1 MSKAGLLVC
10 VLVISLITVLVGG
23 CTLGTDDITSL
34 AGSGILNVYVTDA
47 PPREEVTSIMVTLS
61 EVQVHKAVAEQEQQ
75 QSGEG
80 TQTQEQEQ
88 QEQQGEG
95 GWITINVSQ
104 DAAEFDLL
112 DIEGIEQFLGSS
124 EIEAGKYTQVR
135 LVVDTIKV
143 AFKDASG
150 SEGELEE
157 AEVPSKE
164 LKLVHPF
171 DIIEG
176 ETTALVI
183 DFDAD
188 RMVTVTGASKI
199 IVKPVV
205 KLTVKQDKSAGQNNE
220 TEDAILEDTAWVLQ
234 SYGEPVDLK
243 DIIIDTEITA
253 EFVSSEGTVEGS
265 AGCNSYSGI
274 YTVEDNQLS
283 IPGPIAATEMYCEE
297 PEGVM
302 DQEQEYLA
310 ALQLA
315 ESYEIDG
322 DELRIHCGDQVL
334 VFSLE

>member
-1 MSKAGLLVC
+1 M
-10 VLVISLITVLVGG
+10 
-23 CTLGTDDITSL
+23 
-34 AGSGILNVYVTDA
+34 
-47 PPREEVTSIMVTLS
+47 LS
-61 EVQVHKAVAEQEQQ
+61 EVQVHKAVAEQEQGQ
-75 QSGEG
+75 QQAEGE
-80 TQTQEQEQ
+80 
-88 QEQQGEG
+88 
-95 GWITINVSQ
+95 WITIGVSEN
-104 DAAEFDLL
+104 AAEFDLL

-150 SEGELEE
+150 NEGELEE

-171 DIIEG
+171 DIVEG

-188 RMVTVTGASKI
+188 KMVTVTGADKV

-205 KLTVKQDKSAGQNNE
+205 KLTVYQEKSSGQKNGAKQEVA
-220 TEDAILEDTAWVLQ
+220 LEDTAWILQ
-234 SYGEPVDLK
+234 SYGEPGNLK
-243 DIIIDTEITA
+243 DVLIDTEITA
-253 EFVSSEGTVEGS
+253 EFVSSEGTVRGS
-265 AGCNSYSGI
+265 AGCNSYSGS
-274 YTVEDNQLS
+274 YEVEDSNLS
-283 IPGPIAATEMYCEE
+283 IPGPIAVTEMYCME

-315 ESYEIDG
+315 ESYEIDD
-322 DELRIHCGDQVL
+322 DELQMNCGSQVL

>member
-1 MSKAGLLVC
+1 MGRIRLLVC
-10 VLVISLITVLVGG
+10 VVVTSLLTVPVGG
-23 CTLGTDDITSL
+23 CALETGEITSL
-34 AGSGILNVYVTDA
+34 DGSGILNVYVTDA
-47 PPREEVTSIMVTLS
+47 PPRGEVASIMVKLL
-61 EVQVHKAVAEQEQQ
+61 EVQVHQAVAEQEQEQQ

-80 TQTQEQEQ
+80 APTQE

-124 EIEAGKYTQVR
+124 EIEVGKYTQVR

-150 SEGELEE
+150 NEGELEE

-171 DIIEG
+171 DIVESEI
-176 ETTALVI
+176 TALVI

-188 RMVTVTGASKI
+188 KMVTVTGADKI

-205 KLTVKQDKSAGQNNE
+205 KLTIKQDKPSGQNGE
-220 TEDAILEDTAWVLQ
+220 VEDAILEDTDWVLQ
-234 SYGEPVDLK
+234 SYGEPGNLK
-243 DIIIDTEITA
+243 DILTDTEITA
-253 EFVSSEGTVEGS
+253 EFVSSKGTVEGS
-265 AGCNSYSGI
+265 AGCNSYSGS
-274 YTVEDNQLS
+274 YEVEDSQLL
-283 IPGPIAATEMYCEE
+283 IPGPVAATEMYCME

-302 DQEQEYLA
+302 EQEQQYLET
-310 ALQLA
+310 LQAA
-315 ESYEIDG
+315 ESYSVEDR
-322 DELRIHCGDQVL
+322 ELQINCGDQILIYTV
-334 VFSLE
+334 E

>member
-1 MSKAGLLVC
+1 
-10 VLVISLITVLVGG
+10 LVGG
-23 CTLGTDDITSL
+23 CTLGTDEITSL

-61 EVQVHKAVAEQEQQ
+61 EVQVHKAAAEQEQEQQ

-80 TQTQEQEQ
+80 AQILE

-95 GWITINVSQ
+95 GWITINISQ

-124 EIEAGKYTQVR
+124 EIGAGKYTQVR

-143 AFKDASG
+143 AFKNASG
-150 SEGELEE
+150 NEGELEE

-171 DIIEG
+171 DIVEG

-188 RMVTVTGASKI
+188 RMVTVTGAGKI

-205 KLTVKQDKSAGQNNE
+205 KLTVKQDKSSGQNGE
-220 TEDAILEDTAWVLQ
+220 TEDAILEDTDWVLQ
-234 SYGEPVDLK
+234 SYGELGNLK
-243 DIIIDTEITA
+243 DVLTDTEITA
-253 EFVSSEGTVEGS
+253 EFVSSEGVVEGS
-265 AGCNSYSGI
+265 AGCNSYSGS
-274 YTVEDNQLS
+274 YEVEDSQLS

-302 DQEQEYLA
+302 DQERQYFEI
-310 ALQLA
+310 LQAA
-315 ESYEIDG
+315 ESYSVEDG
-322 DELRIHCGDQVL
+322 ELQINCGSQVL
-334 VFSLE
+334 IFKGD